1 MQISPI
7 NNQSISHKAYF
18 KPNVEFKNLWANS
31 TITEEVKNGLSK
43 LKTLNNHELEIVK
56 SGRAIRE
63 SEKPEVI
70 EFYTIF
76 NNFTKKA
83 LTISKGMKVNNN
95 PLLAV
100 LEGLLYQNEEVNNFY
115 IKDEETNIFE
125 KHTKADF

>member
-7 NNQSISHKAYF
+7 NNQNISHKAYF
-18 KPNVEFKNLWANS
+18 KPNAEFKNLWANS
-31 TITEEVKNGLSK
+31 IITDEVKNGLSK

-56 SGRAIRE
+56 SGRAIHE

-70 EFYTIF
+70 DFYTIF

-83 LTISKGMKVNNN
+83 LTISKGTKVNNN

-100 LEGLLYQNEEVNNFY
+100 LEGLLYKDEEVNNFY
-115 IKDEETNIFE
+115 IKDEETDLFE